1 MGFLML
7 LFCILDIGFIFAT
20 FKLLEFT
27 ESIVFREEP
36 YTDDAT
42 VREASEEIG
51 RTSAPKELL
60 S

>member
-1 MGFLML
+1 ML

-27 ESIVFREEP
+27 ESVFREEP